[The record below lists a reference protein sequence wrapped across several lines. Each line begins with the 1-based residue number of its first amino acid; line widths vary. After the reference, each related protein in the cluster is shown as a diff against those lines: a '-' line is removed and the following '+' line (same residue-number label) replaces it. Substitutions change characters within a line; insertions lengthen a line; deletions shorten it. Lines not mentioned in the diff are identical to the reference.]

1 MISYVTLKNKL
12 FGNRGKKKNI
22 YIYIYI
28 YKTVML
34 NNEL

>member
-22 YIYIYI
+22 YIYIY
-28 YKTVML
+28 KTVML